1 MQSSTEVLF
10 GKMEILY
17 ENIFNLLNGFQQA
30 SLSNTNISIPIKN
43 QDGTIKQIV
52 INSFQ
57 QLQQELSRI
66 DANFK
71 SLINADNLSYTLES
85 DGSISQQTKT
95 SFINAEYLE
104 NFVIGDTCVADMV
117 SHVDDLIFPNVKI
130 PITIN
135 SKLNSDIYCKIFEI
149 SEGWE
154 NIGDNPT
161 ILDIDYLN
169 QNGKIIYREVNR
181 SLKLEKN
188 QVKYFGKFTI
198 ESLKT
203 ISTNV
208 FNILINDIK
217 YTGINTIGNSIDLKV
232 NDILVSKSGSSKYII
247 NEIDKFLKTLIVTRI
262 SGSELLSVGI
272 DALYFNETIIE
283 KANVVGIPVKPA
295 QSIVIFLSTENFKN
309 ISFPSIG
316 IKINTIDYKIIY
328 DNKTYT
334 LDEFFSNYVTNF
346 SEYLLALMNETSIP
360 INLGILPQKPVLNAT
375 NFKVIQINKHLNN
388 TKSLTDI
395 TTLNQNKQVIINDI
409 NFKQTTINQYQSDID
424 SQKYVSVADKTYKL
438 NQITTL
444 RQNINTLKTNL
455 LNIAQDIDTTAIKD
469 GLKNITPK
477 YKIIGFWDIQNPIY
491 SPLTQPQNIIKY
503 EVNYRYLSNNTD
515 TIENTSYNMVTNEG
529 KSVSVVFSSWND
541 LQTQV
546 LNKIINIEG
555 KLIWETKP
563 TDSVD
568 IININ
573 QLAITINENE
583 SVEIKIRAISEA
595 GYPISPIKSEWSE
608 ILRIDFPIDLK
619 NSTISATINQN
630 NIDLNKAEFDGIL
643 LNYGLLAHIA
653 GTINES
659 EKTYLH
665 SAKDIASGQYTP
677 EQKNISLDIVISSLF
692 KQIKDLQTNE
702 ISNVLIKL
710 IDFNNESFD
719 ITNNSTMEL
728 FAGNYLDNIN
738 ILDTNTWGSIIRK
751 KGYIK
756 ITNNNLVPIEIKTL
770 IPGQQ
775 IFGNES
781 APLYY
786 NVPIKNENSLNQE
799 IKQVLYFRNID
810 VTNQVSDIFKLIKD
824 ALPDSLTYPNINDI
838 ANVIDSLKNIVYM
851 SEDSIINICGLI
863 SNYSN
868 NFVAFTKDHPFYNS
882 NDQTKMITEF
892 QRLKHYTDILK
903 QQQYQ
908 SGLNYYYDELSQTYL
923 YDNSKAIVGFDD
935 NDFYAIGKNTC
946 GAFLYPIIN
955 KSSTIKV
962 IGDSTTST
970 LIIPK
975 ESEILIPF
983 VYEYRM
989 IDRLGVINGDKLFDA
1004 TSTLQYGKKIGIDLL
1019 INNNLFKF
1027 DINVVSNLKTKI
1039 KVVDSLNI
1047 SSVTS
1052 TFTGE
1057 SKSILN

>member
-30 SLSNTNISIPIKN
+30 SLSNTNISIPIKS
-43 QDGTIKQIV
+43 QDGTVSQIK

-104 NFVIGDTCVADMV
+104 NFIIGDTCVADMV

-130 PITIN
+130 PITID
-135 SKLNSDIYCKIFEI
+135 SKLISDIYCKIFEI

-169 QNGKIIYREVNR
+169 QNGKIVYREVDR

-188 QVKYFGKFTI
+188 QIKYFGKFTI
-198 ESLKT
+198 ESLKP

-208 FNILINDIK
+208 FSVLLNSIK
-217 YTGINTIGNSIDLKV
+217 YTGINTIGNSIDLKI
-232 NDILVSKSGSSKYII
+232 NDILISKSGASKYII
-247 NEIDKFLKTLIVTRI
+247 SEIDKFLKTLTITRI
-262 SGSELLSVGI
+262 AGSELLSIGI
-272 DALYFNETIIE
+272 DNLYFNETIIE
-283 KANVVGIPVKPA
+283 NGNIVGIPVKPA
-295 QSIVIFLSTENFKN
+295 QNIVIFLSTENFKN

-316 IKINTIDYKIIY
+316 IKINTTDYKIIY

-360 INLGILPQKPVLNAT
+360 FNLGIIPAKPLLNAI

-395 TTLNQNKQVIINDI
+395 TTLNQNKQIIQNDI
-409 NFKQTTINQYQSDID
+409 SFKQKTIDQYQADID

-438 NQITTL
+438 NQITVL

-455 LNIAQDIDTTAIKD
+455 LNVAQDIDTTAIKD

-491 SPLTQPQNIIKY
+491 SPLTQAQNIIKY

-515 TIENTSYNMVTNEG
+515 TIENTSYNMITNEG

-546 LNKIINIEG
+546 LNKILNIEG

-568 IININ
+568 NININ

-608 ILRIDFPIDLK
+608 VLRIDFPIDLK
-619 NSTISATINQN
+619 NSNISSTINQN

-643 LNYGLLAHIA
+643 QSYGLLAHIA
-653 GTINES
+653 GTITES

-665 SAKDIASGQYTP
+665 SAKDITSGQYTP
-677 EQKNISLDIVISSLF
+677 EQKNISMDVAIASLF

-710 IDFNNESFD
+710 VDFNNEVFD
-719 ITNNSTMEL
+719 VTNNSTMEL

-738 ILDTNTWGSIIRK
+738 ILDATAWGSIIRK

-756 ITNNNLVPIEIKTL
+756 ITNSNLVPIEIKTL

-775 IFGNES
+775 IFGDTS

-799 IKQVLYFRNID
+799 IKQILYFRNID
-810 VTNQVSDIFKLIKD
+810 VTNQISDIFKLIKT
-824 ALPDSLTYPNINDI
+824 ALPDSLTYPNSEDMS
-838 ANVIDSLKNIVYM
+838 NVVDSLKNIVYM
-851 SEDSIINICGLI
+851 SQDSIINICGLI
-863 SNYSN
+863 TDYSN
-868 NFVAFTKDHPFYNS
+868 NFVGFTKEHPFYNTDDQS
-882 NDQTKMITEF
+882 NMISEF

-908 SGLNYYYDELSQTYL
+908 TGLNYVYNEIKQIYEYNNLE
-923 YDNSKAIVGFDD
+923 IVGFND

-989 IDRLGVINGDKLFDA
+989 IDRLGVINGNKLFD
-1004 TSTLQYGKKIGIDLL
+1004 STTLLQYSKKIGIDLL
-1019 INNNLFKF
+1019 INNSLFKF
-1027 DINVVSNLKTKI
+1027 DINVTSNLKSKI
-1039 KVVDSLNI
+1039 KVIDSLNI

>member
-10 GKMEILY
+10 GKMEILF
-17 ENIFNLLNGFQQA
+17 ENIYNLLNGFQQA
-30 SLSNTNISIPIKN
+30 TSANSSSNIFVPIKN
-43 QDGTIKQIV
+43 QDGTVKQIQ

-71 SLINADNLSYTLES
+71 SLTNADNLSYTLES

-104 NFVIGDTCVADMV
+104 NFIIGDTCVTDMI

-130 PITIN
+130 PITID
-135 SKLNSDIYCKIFEI
+135 SKLKSDIYCKIFEI

-154 NIGDNPT
+154 SIGINPT
-161 ILDIDYLN
+161 ILDIEYLN
-169 QNGKIIYREVNR
+169 QLGIISYKEVNR

-188 QVKYFGKFTI
+188 QIKYFGKFTI
-198 ESLKT
+198 EHIIN
-203 ISTNV
+203 ISA
-208 FNILINDIK
+208 NIYSILLNDIK
-217 YTGINTIGNSIDLKV
+217 YTGINTIGNSIDLKI

-247 NEIDKFLKTLIVTRI
+247 TQIDKVLKSVTLTRI
-262 SGSELLSVGI
+262 SGSELLTTGI
-272 DALYFNETIIE
+272 DNLYFNETIVE
-283 KANVVGIPVKPA
+283 SANIVGIPVKPA
-295 QSIVIFLSTENFKN
+295 QNIIVFLSTENIKN

-316 IKINTIDYKIIY
+316 IKINTTDYKIIY

-334 LDEFFSNYVTNF
+334 LDEFFSTYVTNF

-360 INLGILPQKPVLNAT
+360 VNLGIIPNKPILNT
-375 NFKVIQINKHLNN
+375 INFKVIQINKHLND
-388 TKSLTDI
+388 TKALSDI
-395 TTLNQNKQVIINDI
+395 SVLNQSKQVILNDI
-409 NFKQTTINQYQSDID
+409 SFKQTQINKYQTEID
-424 SQKYVSVADKTYKL
+424 SQIYSSVVEKNYK
-438 NQITTL
+438 ISEISTL
-444 RQNINTLKTNL
+444 KQSINTLKTNL
-455 LNIAQDIDTTAIKD
+455 LNITQDIDSTAIKD
-469 GLKNITPK
+469 GLKNIVPK

-503 EVNYRYLSNNTD
+503 EVNYRYLSSNID
-515 TIENTSYNMVTNEG
+515 TIENTSYNMITNEG

-546 LNKIINIEG
+546 LDKIIDINN
-555 KLIWETKP
+555 KLIWDIKP

-608 ILRIDFPIDLK
+608 IIRINFPIELK
-619 NSTISATINQN
+619 NSNISATINQN
-630 NIDLNKAEFDGIL
+630 NIDLNKAEFDNIL
-643 LNYGLLAHIA
+643 QSYGLLTHIS
-653 GTINES
+653 GTITEA

-677 EQKNISLDIVISSLF
+677 EQKNISMDIVISNIF
-692 KQIKDLQTNE
+692 KQINDLKNNE
-702 ISNVLIKL
+702 ISNVTIKL
-710 IDFNNESFD
+710 VDFNSESFNV
-719 ITNNSTMEL
+719 TNNSTMEL
-728 FAGNYLDNIN
+728 FAGNYTDTIN
-738 ILDTNTWGSIIRK
+738 ILDNNTWGSIIRK

-756 ITNNNLVPIEIKTL
+756 ITNDNLVPIEIKSL

-775 IFGNES
+775 NFSSET

-786 NVPIKNENSLNQE
+786 NVPIKNPNSTEYSLNQE
-799 IKQVLYFRNID
+799 IKQILYFRNID
-810 VTNQVSDIFKLIKD
+810 VTNQISDIFKLIKEKGI
-824 ALPDSLTYPNINDI
+824 DSKTYPNDTDKIE
-838 ANVIDSLKNIVYM
+838 NVVDSLKNIVYFNQN
-851 SEDSIINICGLI
+851 SVVNICGLVE
-863 SNYSN
+863 NYSN
-868 NFVAFTKDHPFYNS
+868 DFVAFTKEHPLYDS
-882 NDQTKMITEF
+882 NDTSKIIAEF
-892 QRLKHYTDILK
+892 ERLKNYTDIIK
-903 QQQYQ
+903 AQQYQ
-908 SGLNYYYDELSQTYL
+908 TA
-923 YDNSKAIVGFDD
+923 NSEIVGFDD

-955 KSSTIKV
+955 KMSTIQV
-962 IGDSTTST
+962 VGDSTSSV

-989 IDRLGVINGDKLFDA
+989 IDRLGVINGVKLFD
-1004 TSTLQYGKKIGIDLL
+1004 TTTILEYSKKIGIDLL
-1019 INNNLFKF
+1019 INNQAFKF
-1027 DINVVSNLKTKI
+1027 DINVTSKLKSKI
-1039 KVVDSLNI
+1039 KTVDSLNI
-1047 SSVTS
+1047 TS
-1052 TFTGE
+1052 ITNNFTGE
-1057 SKSILN
+1057 SQSLLN